1 MATATN
7 PPTVVASPGARRLA
21 AGVLPASDRPSVHIV
36 LLLLLV
42 GLAVTA
48 YVSVIWSG
56 QLRGYVP
63 SIVVAMR
70 DLGLF
75 VPIVFV
81 FLWLAKR
88 QRFRGS
94 LTLFTSAVLL
104 FTVGSVMQYRLF
116 SDPEYGARGAEKRE
130 AREAKAQTTRYR
142 NVAEV
147 YDDEKK
153 RVMFG
158 APENMPAEPP
168 RMALRAE
175 EYTVGDVLTS
185 VNTYIPLAA
194 LLMLCVAFRFFKSD
208 NFLLWLQRNAF
219 LLGLVTLL
227 PFAVIVLAFS
237 SEGKF
242 LGQTTPWE
250 PVKIV
255 FLVAFAAMLAD
266 TYRHLGRTRWGIP
279 QARFALPFLV
289 IAALPVVPFFALSDF
304 GQMLVFFGVYA
315 TLYVI
320 AVRRSIQL
328 GYGLAATALIVA
340 LLYSVVGLPGR
351 VNLRFHL
358 WLDTW
363 QAPAEDV
370 HWWAPRLQ
378 GMREFYGP
386 GLSNQD
392 AWYEQ
397 AMQVAQGLFGIT
409 DGGTLGE
416 GLGLGYPET
425 VPVSDSDFIYA
436 AVGEELGFLGGVA
449 ILLGIAALVLAGLRV
464 AIETRDMFTKLM
476 AAGFTGFIG
485 FQALV
490 NIGGVIRLLPMTG
503 ITLPF
508 VSHGGWSLI
517 TSFAMLG
524 ILLAISH
531 RNATLAEREAA
542 V

>member
-1 MATATN
+1 V
-7 PPTVVASPGARRLA
+7 P
-21 AGVLPASDRPSVHIV
+21 I
-36 LLLLLV
+36 LLV
-42 GLAVTA
+42 
-48 YVSVIWSG
+48 
-56 QLRGYVP
+56 
-63 SIVVAMR
+63 
-70 DLGLF
+70 F
-75 VPIVFV
+75 VWV
-81 FLWLAKR
+81 AKR
-88 QRFRGS
+88 QQYRGS
-94 LTLFTSAVLL
+94 LTIFTAAVLL
-104 FTVGSVMQYRLF
+104 FTAGSVMQYRLF
-116 SDPEYGARGAEKRE
+116 SDPEYGARGAARRE
-130 AREAKAQTTRYR
+130 AREAKAQTTRYH
-142 NVAEV
+142 NIQQV
-147 YDDEKK
+147 YDGEKK

-158 APENMPAEPP
+158 SPDAMPAEPP
-168 RMALRAE
+168 RQALRAG
-175 EYTVGDVLTS
+175 EYTIGDILTS

-194 LLMLCVAFRFFKSD
+194 LIAFCIAFRFFKSD
-208 NFLLWLQRNAF
+208 NFLNWLQRNAF
-219 LLGLVTLL
+219 ILGLATLL
-227 PFAVIVLAFS
+227 PFAVIVLVFS

-250 PVKIV
+250 PVKII

-328 GYGLAATALIVA
+328 GYGLAATLGVVL
-340 LLYSVVGLPGR
+340 LLYNVVGLPGR

-363 QAPAEDV
+363 EAPAEDA
-370 HWWAPRLQ
+370 HWWAPRLAK
-378 GMREFYGP
+378 MREFYGP
-386 GLSNQD
+386 GVTNED

-397 AMQVAQGLFGIT
+397 AMQIAQGLFGIT
-409 DGGTLGE
+409 EGGAVGE

-436 AVGEELGFLGGVA
+436 AISEELGFVGGL
-449 ILLGIAALVLAGLRV
+449 ILLVGVCALVFAGLRV
-464 AIETRDMFTKLM
+464 AMESRDMFTKLV

-485 FQALV
+485 FQSLV
-490 NIGGVIRLLPMTG
+490 NIGGVIRMLPMTG

-524 ILLAISH
+524 ILMAISH
-531 RNATLAEREAA
+531 RNAVVAQNEAL
-542 V
+542 